1 MQLIDRVGMQSS
13 LLDQAKFDYAVDGMS
28 PARVEKPGTVD
39 DLARLL
45 ADSNDRGQAI
55 IPYGGRTRMC
65 VSNIPE
71 RYDMALDLGGLDS
84 EVDHVPGDLTVVAA
98 AGVRIGPLQD
108 RLARSAQRLPF
119 ETPKPDI
126 ATIGGAVASNPTS
139 LTGISFGGIRDW
151 VIGMRIV
158 LGDGTDTRT
167 GGRVVKNV
175 QGYDLHRLHTGA
187 YGSLGVIAEVA
198 FKLIPLPAN
207 TRTVA
212 AWFSSP
218 EGATTTAQTVLD
230 SPILPEALSVVAGP
244 LRPGLPTGQLTYS
257 ASVEETSYVLL
268 ARVTGGTAAV
278 TRQVDMVTG
287 AAGAAA
293 ADGYEVLDQDEAD
306 PLWGMALGN
315 HFDPEGLTARIVVKP
330 LAMESVL
337 VDLER
342 YQLQRQGPEPS
353 VVGLMGFG
361 VFLINWPN
369 GKNFDGQKLAPF
381 AFSLAERHGGIAII
395 ERCPTAVKM
404 NMDVFGDVGSS
415 IEIMKRIKRQYDPGR
430 VLNPGRFAGRI

>member
-1 MQLIDRVGMQSS
+1 MP
-13 LLDQAKFDYAVDGMS
+13 DQAKFDYSVDGMS
-28 PARVEKPGTVD
+28 PSRVEKPGSVD

-45 ADSNDRGQAI
+45 ADSHSRGQAV
-55 IPYGGRTRMC
+55 IPFGGSTRMC
-65 VSNIPE
+65 VGNVPE
-71 RYDMALDLGGLDS
+71 RYDTALDLGGLDS

-293 ADGYEVLDQDEAD
+293 ADGYEVLDQDEAV
-306 PLWGMALGN
+306 PLWGMAQGN
-315 HFDPEGLTARIVVKP
+315 HFDPEGLTARVVVKP

>member
-1 MQLIDRVGMQSS
+1 M
-13 LLDQAKFDYAVDGMS
+13 LDQAKFDYAVDGLS

-45 ADSNDRGQAI
+45 ADSNDRGQAV
-55 IPYGGRTRMC
+55 IPFGGSTRMC
-65 VSNIPE
+65 VGNVPE
-71 RYDMALDLGGLDS
+71 RYDTALDLTALNA

-98 AGVRIGPLQD
+98 AGVRIGTLQD
-108 RLARSAQRLPF
+108 HLAQSAQRLPF
-119 ETPKPDI
+119 ETPQPRA
-126 ATIGGAVASNPTS
+126 ATVGGAVASNPTS
-139 LTGISFGGIRDW
+139 LTGVSFGGIRDW

-198 FKLIPLPAN
+198 FKLIPVPAN

-244 LRPGLPTGQLTYS
+244 HLANAFAGLPSNPTPGDS
-257 ASVEETSYVLL
+257 ESYLLL
-268 ARVTGGTAAV
+268 ARVTGGMAAV

-287 AAGAAA
+287 AAGASA
-293 ADGYEVLDQDEAD
+293 ADGYEVFDQDDAA
-306 PLWGMALGN
+306 PLWGMAQGDR
-315 HFDPEGLTARIVVKP
+315 FDPAGLTTRIVVRP
-330 LAMESVL
+330 VAMESVL

-342 YQLQRQGPEPS
+342 HRLRYRGPNPSITGQL
-353 VVGLMGFG
+353 GFG
-361 VFLINWPN
+361 VFMVNWPR
-369 GKNFDGQKLAPF
+369 GAKFEGQKLAAF

-395 ERCPTAVKM
+395 ERSPAAVKLDF
-404 NMDVFGDVGSS
+404 DVFGDVGAS

>member
-1 MQLIDRVGMQSS
+1 MTTRSAMRPPLPE
-13 LLDQAKFDYAVDGMS
+13 QAKLDYAVDGMS
-28 PARVEKPGTVD
+28 PTRVEKPGTVD

-45 ADSNDRGQAI
+45 ADSNDRGQAV
-55 IPYGGRTRMC
+55 IPFGERTRMC
-65 VSNIPE
+65 VGNVPE
-71 RYDMALDLGGLDS
+71 RYDTALDLTGLNA

-98 AGVRIGPLQD
+98 AGVRIGTLQD
-108 RLARSAQRLPF
+108 HLAQSAQRLPF
-119 ETPKPDI
+119 ETPQPRA
-126 ATIGGAVASNPTS
+126 ATVGGAVASNPTS
-139 LTGISFGGIRDW
+139 LTGVSFGGIRDW

-198 FKLIPLPAN
+198 FKLIPLPTN

-218 EGATTTAQTVLD
+218 EGATTTAQTVLE
-230 SPILPEALSVVAGP
+230 SPILPEALSILAGP
-244 LRPGLPTGQLTYS
+244 QLPNVPTGLPTHPAPGDSQNYL
-257 ASVEETSYVLL
+257 LL

-278 TRQVDMVTG
+278 TRQMDMVTG

-293 ADGYEVLDQDEAD
+293 ADGYEVLDQDEAG
-306 PLWGMALGN
+306 PLWGMAHGD

-337 VDLER
+337 IDLETHRSR
-342 YQLQRQGPEPS
+342 YRGPDAS
-353 VVGLMGFG
+353 VVGHMGFG
-361 VFLINWPN
+361 VFLINWPS
-369 GKNFDGQKLAPF
+369 GKDFDGQKLAEF
-381 AFSLAERHGGIAII
+381 AFSLATRHSGIAII

-415 IEIMKRIKRQYDPGR
+415 IEIMKRIKQQYDPGR

>member
-1 MQLIDRVGMQSS
+1 MQSS
-13 LLDQAKFDYAVDGMS
+13 LPDQAKFDYAVEGMS
-28 PARVEKPGTVD
+28 PARVEKPNTVD
-39 DLARLL
+39 DLGEVVGRLKRPGPGSDPFWRKHTHVCWQCPGTL
-45 ADSNDRGQAI
+45 
-55 IPYGGRTRMC
+55 
-65 VSNIPE
+65 
-71 RYDMALDLGGLDS
+71 RYAALDLNPAS
-84 EVDHVPGDLTVVAA
+84 NPEVDHVPGDLTVVAA

-108 RLARSAQRLPF
+108 HLAQSAQRLPF
-119 ETPKPDI
+119 ETPQPRA
-126 ATIGGAVASNPTS
+126 ATVGGAVASNPTS
-139 LTGISFGGIRDW
+139 LTGVSFGGIRDW

-158 LGDGTDTRT
+158 LGDGTDTHT

-187 YGSLGVIAEVA
+187 YGSLGVIREVA
-198 FKLIPLPAN
+198 FKLIPVPAN

-230 SPILPEALSVVAGP
+230 SPILPEAMSILAGP
-244 LRPGLPTGQLTYS
+244 QPSNVPTGLPTYS
-257 ASVEETSYVLL
+257 APDESESYLLL
-268 ARVTGGTAAV
+268 ARVTGGAAAV

-293 ADGYEVLDQDEAD
+293 ADGYEVMDQDEAG
-306 PLWGMALGN
+306 PLWGMAQGD
-315 HFDPEGLTARIVVKP
+315 HFDPDGLTARIVVKP

-337 VDLER
+337 IDLKTHRSR
-342 YQLQRQGPEPS
+342 YRGPDAS
-353 VVGLMGFG
+353 VVGHMGFG
-361 VFLINWPN
+361 VLLINWPS
-369 GKNFDGQKLAPF
+369 GKNFDGQKLAEF
-381 AFSLAERHGGIAII
+381 AFSLAERHGGMAII

>member
-1 MQLIDRVGMQSS
+1 MLLIDRVGMQSS

-28 PARVEKPGTVD
+28 PARVEKPGAVD

-45 ADSNDRGQAI
+45 ADSHAGGQAV
-55 IPYGGRTRMC
+55 IPFGGRTRMS
-65 VSNIPE
+65 VGNVPE
-71 RYDMALDLGGLDS
+71 RYDTALDLGGLDS

-98 AGVRIGPLQD
+98 AGVRIGSLQD

-119 ETPKPDI
+119 EPPKPDI

-218 EGATTTAQTVLD
+218 EGATTTAQTVLE
-230 SPILPEALSVVAGP
+230 SPILPEALSILAGP
-244 LRPGLPTGQLTYS
+244 QLPKVPTGLPTHPAPGDSQNYL
-257 ASVEETSYVLL
+257 LL

-293 ADGYEVLDQDEAD
+293 ADGYEVMDQDEAG
-306 PLWGMALGN
+306 PLWGMAQGD
-315 HFDPEGLTARIVVKP
+315 HFDTEGLTARIVVKP

-337 VDLER
+337 INLETHRSR
-342 YQLQRQGPEPS
+342 YRGPDAS
-353 VVGLMGFG
+353 VVGHMGFG
-361 VFLINWPN
+361 VFLINWPS
-369 GKNFDGQKLAPF
+369 GKNFDEQKLAEF
-381 AFSLAERHGGIAII
+381 AFSLAKRHGGIAII
-395 ERCPTAVKM
+395 ERCPTSVKM
-404 NMDVFGDVGSS
+404 NTDVFGDVGSS

>member
-1 MQLIDRVGMQSS
+1 
-13 LLDQAKFDYAVDGMS
+13 MS
-28 PARVEKPGTVD
+28 PSRVEKPGSVD

-45 ADSNDRGQAI
+45 ADSHSRGQAV
-55 IPYGGRTRMC
+55 IPFGGSTRMC
-65 VSNIPE
+65 VGNVPE
-71 RYDMALDLGGLDS
+71 RYDAAVDLNGLDP

-98 AGVRIGPLQD
+98 AGVRIGQLQE

-119 ETPKPDI
+119 ETPEPHR
-126 ATIGGAVASNPTS
+126 ATLGGTVASNPTS
-139 LTGISFGGIRDW
+139 LTGLSFGGIRDW
-151 VIGMRIV
+151 VLGMRIV

-198 FKLIPLPAN
+198 FKLMPLPER

-218 EGATTTAQTVLD
+218 EGATTAAQTVLD
-230 SPILPEALSVVAGP
+230 SPIMPEALSVIAGP
-244 LRPGLPTGQLTYS
+244 LRPDLPTGQLTYS
-257 ASVEETSYVLL
+257 ASGEGTSYVLV
-268 ARVTGGTAAV
+268 ARVNGGMAAV
-278 TRQVDMVTG
+278 VRQVDMVTG
-287 AAGAAA
+287 AAGAAS
-293 ADGYEVLDQDEAD
+293 ADGYEVLDQDEAG

-315 HFDPEGLTARIVVKP
+315 HFDPAGLTARVVVKP

-342 YQLQRQGPEPS
+342 HQLRRQGPDAS
-353 VVGLMGFG
+353 IIGHMGFG
-361 VFLINWPN
+361 VILINWPS
-369 GKNFDGQKLAPF
+369 GANFDGHKLAEF
-381 AFSLAERHGGIAII
+381 AFSLANRHGGMAII

-404 NMDVFGDVGSS
+404 NTDVFGDVGASL
-415 IEIMKRIKRQYDPGR
+415 EIMKRMKRQYDPGR

>member
-1 MQLIDRVGMQSS
+1 MTTRSAMRPPLPE
-13 LLDQAKFDYAVDGMS
+13 QAKLDYAVDGMS
-28 PARVEKPGTVD
+28 PARVEKPGSVD
-39 DLARLL
+39 DLATLL
-45 ADSNDRGQAI
+45 ADANSRGQAV
-55 IPYGGRTRMC
+55 IPFGGSTRMC
-65 VSNIPE
+65 VGNVPE
-71 RYDMALDLGGLDS
+71 RYDTALDLTGLNA

-98 AGVRIGPLQD
+98 AGVRIGTLQD
-108 RLARSAQRLPF
+108 HLAQSAQRLPF
-119 ETPKPDI
+119 ETPQPRA
-126 ATIGGAVASNPTS
+126 ATVGGAVASNPTS
-139 LTGISFGGIRDW
+139 LTGVSFGGIRDW

-218 EGATTTAQTVLD
+218 EGATTTAQTVLE
-230 SPILPEALSVVAGP
+230 SPILPEALSILAGP
-244 LRPGLPTGQLTYS
+244 QLPNVPTGLPTHPAPGDSQNYL
-257 ASVEETSYVLL
+257 LL

-278 TRQVDMVTG
+278 TRQMDMVTG
-287 AAGAAA
+287 AAGASA
-293 ADGYEVLDQDEAD
+293 ADGYEVMDQDEAG
-306 PLWGMALGN
+306 PLWGMAQGD

-330 LAMESVL
+330 LAMESVF

-353 VVGLMGFG
+353 VVGHMGFG
-361 VFLINWPN
+361 VFLINWPS
-369 GKNFDGQKLAPF
+369 GKNFDGQKLAAF

-395 ERCPTAVKM
+395 ERSPAAVKLDF
-404 NMDVFGDVGSS
+404 DVFGDVGAS
-415 IEIMKRIKRQYDPGR
+415 IEIMKRLKRQYDPGR

>member
-1 MQLIDRVGMQSS
+1 MP
-13 LLDQAKFDYAVDGMS
+13 DQAKFDYAVDGMS
-28 PARVEKPGTVD
+28 PARVEKPGAVD

-45 ADSNDRGQAI
+45 ADSHAGGQAV
-55 IPYGGRTRMC
+55 IPFGGRTRMS
-65 VSNIPE
+65 VGNVPE
-71 RYDMALDLGGLDS
+71 RYDTALDLGGLDS

-98 AGVRIGPLQD
+98 AGVRIGSLQD

-119 ETPKPDI
+119 EPPKPDI

-230 SPILPEALSVVAGP
+230 SPILPEALSILAGP
-244 LRPGLPTGQLTYS
+244 QLPNVPTGQPTYS
-257 ASVEETSYVLL
+257 TPDENENYLLL

-278 TRQVDMVTG
+278 TRQADMVTG
-287 AAGAAA
+287 AAGASA
-293 ADGYEVLDQDEAD
+293 ADGYEVMDQDEAG
-306 PLWGMALGN
+306 PLWGMAQGD

-337 VDLER
+337 INLETHRSR
-342 YQLQRQGPEPS
+342 YRGPDAS
-353 VVGLMGFG
+353 VVGHMGFG
-361 VFLINWPN
+361 VFLINWPS
-369 GKNFDGQKLAPF
+369 GKNFDGQKLAEF
-381 AFSLAERHGGIAII
+381 AFSLAKRHGGIAII
-395 ERCPTAVKM
+395 ERCPTSVKM
-404 NMDVFGDVGSS
+404 NTDVFGDVGSS